1 MNPLTDMAECA
12 IINRCSFFREY
23 GKDEQYAF
31 ALEGFL
37 RQYCQGHRESICMRK
52 MLADRF
58 GSPDFVP
65 ANMLPNGLPV
75 SGTSTESW
83 PESAK
88 RIRNVDCGCSCT
100 VDPTCS

>member
-1 MNPLTDMAECA
+1 MAECE
-12 IINRCSFFREY
+12 IIKRCNFVREY
-23 GKDEQYAF
+23 GRDERYVD
-31 ALEGFL
+31 ALNGFL
-37 RQYCQGHRESICMRK
+37 RQYCQGHRSSTCRRK
-52 MLADRF
+52 ILADRF

-88 RIRNVDCGCSCT
+88 RIREGEGGRTPRSCS
-100 VDPTCS
+100 TCS